1 MLTGEFLI
9 DTWQPCNKYCL
20 SRLSNAK
27 TFSKIGAN
35 SGFWQIEL
43 SKQSSLLTTFIT
55 PFGRFCFNRL
65 PFRISS
71 APELFQKRMSF
82 ALKGL
87 GGVICLMDDILVHGS
102 NQQEHDKRLL
112 ATLERLQHCHIS
124 LNKDK
129 CELSKA
135 SVKFLGHI
143 IDHNGITPDPEKIQA
158 ICEMNELNSLSD
170 IRRFLG
176 MCNQLSKFS
185 PELAEATKPLRD
197 LLRSKNQWV
206 WDQPQ

>member
-1 MLTGEFLI
+1 
-9 DTWQPCNKYCL
+9 
-20 SRLSNAK
+20 
-27 TFSKIGAN
+27 
-35 SGFWQIEL
+35 
-43 SKQSSLLTTFIT
+43 
-55 PFGRFCFNRL
+55 
-65 PFRISS
+65 
-71 APELFQKRMSF
+71 
-82 ALKGL
+82 
-87 GGVICLMDDILVHGS
+87 MDDILIHGS

-185 PELAEATKPLRD
+185 PELTEAAT
-197 LLRSKNQWV
+197 
-206 WDQPQ
+206 